1 MVEKVFGKLIS
12 LVFACNVNVRV
23 SIFEVLSLKV
33 QPGLRVGEMEIAS
46 VSSHRF
52 LFNVVSGLYVCN
64 KRPWLRCLLFVF
76 YTR

>member
-12 LVFACNVNVRV
+12 LVFVRNVNVRV
-23 SIFEVLSLKV
+23 CIFEVLSLKV

-64 KRPWLRCLLFVF
+64 VEALVAVLAVCV
-76 YTR
+76 YT